1 MKITAALTDA
11 RVRNVSSI
19 VFLWPSKQQRS
30 GSQTAEQEALS
41 WQKTLRNAMEESKL
55 EAA

>member
-41 WQKTLRNAMEESKL
+41 W
-55 EAA
+55 

>member
-19 VFLWPSKQQRS
+19 VFLWPSKQQQS

-41 WQKTLRNAMEESKL
+41 W
-55 EAA
+55 